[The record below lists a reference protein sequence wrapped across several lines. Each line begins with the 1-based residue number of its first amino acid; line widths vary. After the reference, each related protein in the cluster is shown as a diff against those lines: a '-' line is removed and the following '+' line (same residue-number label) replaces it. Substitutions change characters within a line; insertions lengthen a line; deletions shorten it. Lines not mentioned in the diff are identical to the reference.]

1 LLLFPNRDYLFTKTF
16 LASLISNLYPMLHFV
31 YGQCQ
36 ENINGEE
43 TVILNHRPSEEVKR
57 GRTYKVKKDEK

>member
-1 LLLFPNRDYLFTKTF
+1 
-16 LASLISNLYPMLHFV
+16 MLHFV